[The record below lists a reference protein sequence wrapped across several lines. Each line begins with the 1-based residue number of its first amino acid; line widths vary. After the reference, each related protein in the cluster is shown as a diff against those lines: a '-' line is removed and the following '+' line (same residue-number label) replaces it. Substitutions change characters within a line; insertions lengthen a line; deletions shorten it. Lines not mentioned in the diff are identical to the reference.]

1 MNAFRIGPE
10 DELTHLPDASPNFNE
25 SVYVNAFDA
34 TTRVGGWMRL
44 GNRVNESH
52 AELSVC
58 LYLPDGRIAC
68 SFQRPSISTNERF
81 DAGGLSY
88 SVIEPLKKV
97 SMTFEG
103 NLFLVDDPFALR
115 DPRKLFETAARAP
128 SRVHWVLEGESPIHG
143 GEPTDPSTPTMY
155 GRDFSLGHFNQHARV
170 RGEIRVGDQTWAL
183 DGRGWR
189 DHSWGPRYW
198 QAIYFYRLFLAN
210 FPNGDGLMLLKI
222 TDKAGHTRR
231 EGVLLVDGQYEDI
244 LDMDLV
250 TDWTD
255 KKDPAFAR
263 IGVRTKARKA
273 VISGEILTL
282 APLRN
287 RRRANDEILV
297 SRIAEGYT
305 RFRWDG
311 QEGYGMTEYIERLED
326 GVLAGYPL

>member
-1 MNAFRIGPE
+1 MAGLQHEIKRRGRQARDQLAGNLRATEGIVGAPDEPNGAADPAEHLVAKVEPANAVDRRHERPHGLELVAHRVGMAKQGEICVDIGPGDPPVLE
-10 DELTHLPDASPNFNE
+10 RPRLAEAPEERPDASL
-25 SVYVNAFDA
+25 A
-34 TTRVGGWMRL
+34 
-44 GNRVNESH
+44 
-52 AELSVC
+52 
-58 LYLPDGRIAC
+58 GRH
-68 SFQRPSISTNERF
+68 
-81 DAGGLSY
+81 G
-88 SVIEPLKKV
+88 
-97 SMTFEG
+97 
-103 NLFLVDDPFALR
+103 
-115 DPRKLFETAARAP
+115 
-128 SRVHWVLEGESPIHG
+128 G